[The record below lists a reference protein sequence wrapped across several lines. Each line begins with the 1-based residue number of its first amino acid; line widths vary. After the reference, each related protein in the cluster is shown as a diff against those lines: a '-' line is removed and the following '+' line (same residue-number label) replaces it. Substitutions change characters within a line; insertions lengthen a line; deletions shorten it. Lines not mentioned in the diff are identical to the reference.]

1 MQEIKFGIAEN
12 YSNTWSFQ
20 PDAQARN
27 GIVNRLPLTQPMI
40 DGFDAE
46 AIAAAQAR
54 VLDLLASERYQ
65 YGAANEYTQ
74 PDLRMGRSGRYD
86 NQVITALVKSNDGK
100 QTQCYLKGLDIAYA
114 IVMFTEHKLQLP
126 YADVYAIDPDLIRE
140 PYWDGE
146 EMPEMLDIDDLVDT
160 EKKSIAGI
168 LTVEHYVA
176 YNDEGGVRQDPTL
189 DEDLFSVVC
198 CSLVTAEKMREKTE
212 EQ

>member
-20 PDAQARN
+20 PDAQVRN

-54 VLDLLASERYQ
+54 VLDLLVSERYQ
-65 YGAANEYTQ
+65 YGAADEYSQ

-189 DEDLFSVVC
+189 DEDLFSVVY
-198 CSLVTAEKMREKTE
+198 SE

>member
-20 PDAQARN
+20 PDAQVRN

-54 VLDLLASERYQ
+54 ILDLLASERYQ
-65 YGAANEYTQ
+65 YSAADEYSQ

-189 DEDLFSVVC
+189 DEDLFSVVY
-198 CSLVTAEKMREKTE
+198 SE